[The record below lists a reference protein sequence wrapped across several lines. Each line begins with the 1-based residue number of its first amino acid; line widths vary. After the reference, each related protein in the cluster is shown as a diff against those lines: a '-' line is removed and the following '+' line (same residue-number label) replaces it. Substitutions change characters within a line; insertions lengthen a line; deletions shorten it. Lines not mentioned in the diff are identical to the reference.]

1 MKYITKLGYAS
12 KAQGVLKRALKLQD
26 VCKDKYKNEHQ
37 PIPKQNKGSDRHCSQ
52 PYTKEALFAF
62 NHQ

>member
-1 MKYITKLGYAS
+1 MEYITKLGYAS

-37 PIPKQNKGSDRHCSQ
+37 PIPK
-52 PYTKEALFAF
+52 TKQGVRPPLLTTI
-62 NHQ
+62 HKRGVIRL